1 MDWKLSLAGLLI
13 GLLVG
18 MTGMGG
24 GSLMTPLLVLVFGFK
39 PTVAIGT
46 DIVHGAIFKS
56 FGAVQH
62 RRLGHVHARLTAWM
76 LLGSV
81 PFSLVGVAVAWWL
94 TREYGDAFED
104 DAKKILGAA
113 LIACGIAFLIRAYTR
128 YKASDAPFLLRNR
141 DRVIAVCVGI
151 VGGFMVG
158 LTSVGSGTIFGLV
171 MMVAFP
177 LTAAKIVGTDIFHAA
192 ILLAVAGAG
201 HMVAGSVDL
210 AATGWLLIGSIPG
223 VLLGGRVT
231 VKLPDRSLR
240 VALAATLTL
249 AGVKLL
255 EPPGDDAIVIL
266 GAALAAVW
274 VLVGA
279 VRWLAGRNDPAASAQ
294 AGSLGSSDGGSG
306 QETNVRP
313 VSR

>member
-1 MDWKLSLAGLLI
+1 MDWKLSLAGLLV

-81 PFSLVGVAVAWWL
+81 PFSLIGVTVGWWL
-94 TREYGDAFED
+94 TKEYGDAFED
-104 DAKKILGAA
+104 DAKKILGVA

-128 YKASDAPFLLRNR
+128 YKATNAPFLLANR
-141 DRVIAVCVGI
+141 DRVIAVCVGV

-158 LTSVGSGTIFGLV
+158 LTSVGSGTVFGLV
-171 MMVAFP
+171 MMIAFP

-240 VALAATLTL
+240 IALAATLTL

-255 EPPGDDAIVIL
+255 EPPGDDAIVL
-266 GAALAAVW
+266 VGAALAAVW

-279 VRWLAGRNDPAASAQ
+279 ARWLAGRAASAQ
-294 AGSLGSSDGGSG
+294 PASVASSEGGSG
-306 QETNVRP
+306 QATNARP
-313 VSR
+313 VRR